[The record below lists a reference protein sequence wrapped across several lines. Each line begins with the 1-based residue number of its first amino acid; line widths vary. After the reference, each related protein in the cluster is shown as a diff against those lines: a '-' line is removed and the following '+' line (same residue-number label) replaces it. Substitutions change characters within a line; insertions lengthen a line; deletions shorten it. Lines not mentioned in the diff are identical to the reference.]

1 MKICTK
7 TVFYLLI
14 ALPALFLCP
23 SASGQGS
30 IFGNVTNSDFTVPD
44 SAQILFVG
52 YLDETD
58 EEIRLESCVGAGY
71 DAGIWLDDFQNY
83 LTESAGNPY
92 SYHFFNIANFEG
104 NVLTGFIP
112 DNSYQQENIQLEII
126 SWPSPPAG
134 FAGGARA
141 DSTVYLHW
149 TPLENTA
156 YRVYRRTA
164 PSGGSFFRI
173 DDPSGSLLNSGVSDS
188 FYIDSLV
195 DNISSYDYVL
205 IPVEAGIIGAY
216 SAILTLDSDPGL
228 FICGDSDHSGALN
241 LLDILYVINFLYKW
255 GPEPD
260 PFNSADV
267 DGRPGL
273 NMLDITY
280 LIKYLYKQGPA
291 PTCPK

>member
-1 MKICTK
+1 MKICAK

-23 SASGQGS
+23 SAHGQGS
-30 IFGNVTNSDFTVPD
+30 IFGTVTSSNLSVPD
-44 SAQILFVG
+44 SGQILFIG
-52 YLDETD
+52 YLDGTD
-58 EEIRLESCVGAGY
+58 DEIHLESCIGAGY
-71 DAGIWLDDFQNY
+71 DAGNWFDDFQNY
-83 LTESAGNPY
+83 LTESPGNPY
-92 SYHFFNIANFEG
+92 NYHFFNIANLEAAG
-104 NVLTGFIP
+104 LSDLIP
-112 DNSYQQENIQLEII
+112 DNSFQQENIQLEII
-126 SWPSPPAG
+126 SWPPAPAG
-134 FAGGARA
+134 FAGEART

-149 TPLENTA
+149 TASENTS

-173 DDPSGSLLNSGVSDS
+173 DDPAGSLLNSGVSDS

-195 DNISSYDYVL
+195 DNISNYDYVL
-205 IPVEAGIIGAY
+205 IPVESGVIGAH

-228 FICGDSDHSGALN
+228 FICGDSDHSSALN

-291 PTCPK
+291 PTCPE